1 MMNNTLNTR
10 KNNFQ
15 IIFKLYKFLSPRRKS
30 QLLIMLFLV
39 LLGGLADAF
48 SIAAVIP
55 FLSVLT
61 NPESLWKFEFIKRIS
76 LFFGYQDPNDL
87 IIPSTALFALS
98 ALLASI
104 ARISNLWL
112 SGIFSAKIGNDI
124 SYEAYKRTLE
134 QPYEVHINR
143 NSSEIINTL
152 TLHMNQT
159 IDVINYIL
167 LFSSS
172 VIIVLFIV
180 IGLIIVDWL
189 IASTSAIVFVSA
201 YGFTILFLR
210 MRLLKLSKTIADTS
224 QSHVKYV
231 QEGLG
236 GIRDILIDETNETF
250 INAYQK
256 VDQKMRIALA
266 FGRIFAGTPRYII
279 EGIGMIFISSIALF
293 LTLKENNNLGVV
305 PLLGTLALGTQRLL
319 PAMQQGYNAWVHI
332 KTDLEGFK
340 KVIAL
345 LSQPKIK
352 TIIKNSQDIK
362 FTEKISVKNL
372 SFRYSGENHLVLNKV
387 NFVIKKGERIGII
400 GETGSGKSTLTD
412 LLLGLLKPTNGS
424 IFIDDVELN
433 TSINSQ
439 NLSSWKK
446 ILAHVPQSIYLA
458 DRNIFENIAF
468 GVQTDQIDINK
479 IYYAAKQAQIHDF
492 ILRLPNGYKTFV
504 GERGVK
510 LSGGQRQRIGIARAI
525 YKGAKVLFL
534 MKRQCSA

>member
-1 MMNNTLNTR
+1 M
-10 KNNFQ
+10 
-15 IIFKLYKFLSPRRKS
+15 
-30 QLLIMLFLV
+30 
-39 LLGGLADAF
+39 
-48 SIAAVIP
+48 
-55 FLSVLT
+55 
-61 NPESLWKFEFIKRIS
+61 
-76 LFFGYQDPNDL
+76 
-87 IIPSTALFALS
+87 
-98 ALLASI
+98 
-104 ARISNLWL
+104 
-112 SGIFSAKIGNDI
+112 
-124 SYEAYKRTLE
+124 
-134 QPYEVHINR
+134 
-143 NSSEIINTL
+143 
-152 TLHMNQT
+152 
-159 IDVINYIL
+159 
-167 LFSSS
+167 
-172 VIIVLFIV
+172 
-180 IGLIIVDWL
+180 
-189 IASTSAIVFVSA
+189 
-201 YGFTILFLR
+201 
-210 MRLLKLSKTIADTS
+210 
-224 QSHVKYV
+224 
-231 QEGLG
+231 
-236 GIRDILIDETNETF
+236 
-250 INAYQK
+250 
-256 VDQKMRIALA
+256 
-266 FGRIFAGTPRYII
+266 
-279 EGIGMIFISSIALF
+279 
-293 LTLKENNNLGVV
+293 
-305 PLLGTLALGTQRLL
+305 
-319 PAMQQGYNAWVHI
+319 VHI

-492 ILRLPNGYKTFV
+492 ILRLPNGYNTFV

-525 YKGAKVLFL
+525 YKGAKVLFFDEAT
-534 MKRQCSA
+534 SALDDKTEKEVMDAIYSLNKDLTIILIAHRLNTVSKCDQIIEIKGGEIN

>member
-1 MMNNTLNTR
+1 M
-10 KNNFQ
+10 
-15 IIFKLYKFLSPRRKS
+15 
-30 QLLIMLFLV
+30 
-39 LLGGLADAF
+39 
-48 SIAAVIP
+48 
-55 FLSVLT
+55 
-61 NPESLWKFEFIKRIS
+61 
-76 LFFGYQDPNDL
+76 
-87 IIPSTALFALS
+87 S

-124 SYEAYKRTLE
+124 SCEAYKRTLE

-256 VDQKMRIALA
+256 VDQKMRISLA
-266 FGRIFAGTPRYII
+266 FSRIFAGTPRYII

-293 LTLKENNNLGVV
+293 LTLKE
-305 PLLGTLALGTQRLL
+305 
-319 PAMQQGYNAWVHI
+319 
-332 KTDLEGFK
+332 
-340 KVIAL
+340 
-345 LSQPKIK
+345 
-352 TIIKNSQDIK
+352 III
-362 FTEKISVKNL
+362 
-372 SFRYSGENHLVLNKV
+372 
-387 NFVIKKGERIGII
+387 
-400 GETGSGKSTLTD
+400 
-412 LLLGLLKPTNGS
+412 
-424 IFIDDVELN
+424 
-433 TSINSQ
+433 
-439 NLSSWKK
+439 
-446 ILAHVPQSIYLA
+446 
-458 DRNIFENIAF
+458 
-468 GVQTDQIDINK
+468 
-479 IYYAAKQAQIHDF
+479 
-492 ILRLPNGYKTFV
+492 
-504 GERGVK
+504 
-510 LSGGQRQRIGIARAI
+510 
-525 YKGAKVLFL
+525 
-534 MKRQCSA
+534 